1 MSVESLNSY
10 MDTDKSINTQSS
22 NDMCDDSHGS
32 PRRFYGWK
40 MCTENDDS
48 ELKLINKVFF
58 KNPTLINFPPSFE
71 LNDMPPVYDQGKLG
85 SCTANAVSN
94 LYRYGKQQIKK
105 KSLSNS
111 HLVECFY
118 TTTNE

>member
-10 MDTDKSINTQSS
+10 TDKSVNTESS
-22 NDMCDDSHGS
+22 SDGLYNDSRES
-32 PRRFYGWK
+32 PKRYYGWK
-40 MCTENDDS
+40 ICTDKNDS
-48 ELKLINKVFF
+48 GLKLISKAFF

-71 LNDMPPVYDQGKLG
+71 LSDMPPVYDQGKLG

-94 LYRYGKQQIKK
+94 LYRYGKQQDKK

-111 HLVECFY
+111 HQVECSY
-118 TTTNE
+118 TTTSV